1 VTPAGQALV
10 ALRGELAGRGERV
23 DAMLLSR
30 WHGRL
35 STTRGTTVEYAAGKF
50 WWPAGRV
57 SRDGRP
63 LYAIHDAGDPAGAA
77 RRLHHTALTDPER
90 TATPSQTTHGAP
102 GHE

>member
-10 ALRGELAGRGERV
+10 ALRGELAGRGQRA

-30 WHGRL
+30 WHGQL
-35 STTRGTTVEYAAGKF
+35 STASGTAVEYAAGWF

-63 LYAIHDAGDPAGAA
+63 VCAIHDAGDPAGAA
-77 RRLHHTALTDPER
+77 RRLHRIALTDPER
-90 TATPSQTTHGAP
+90 AATPARTTHGGA